1 MGMEIKRAAPERPWL
16 IVVLLALGQM
26 ISFIDRTSL
35 SSALADH
42 GFVQQFGLSS
52 VERGWL
58 SSAFFWSYG
67 LMQMPMGWLVD
78 RYGVKW
84 PYAICLALW
93 CAAAAATGLAAT
105 LPALIAMR
113 LLIGLAEGVVLP
125 ATYRYLANRF
135 AEHQRGTALGIFSVG
150 GKLGPALGGLIGAW
164 LIVNHSWQAM
174 FIATGLAGLAWLWP
188 WLTQV
193 RNDFPSRAELA
204 ERSAQAAT
212 VPLRSLLASPV
223 IWGGLMNNFCY
234 GYFYIYCMTWMPAY
248 LVEQRGLTLKSS
260 GLYTFFSFVGIAI
273 VAALAGWAADRLIAR
288 GHDAL
293 RVRKAFIVSGFIG
306 ATTVLLGAYAETL
319 QMALLWNVLSLS
331 LLGLVTANNLALTK
345 LTLIPQP
352 AVGLSTGLLQVA
364 TSLAGGVSASL
375 SGWLLHLSGS
385 YALPMQA
392 IFVFLLLG
400 AASTLLLFRRQW
412 APRTLLSDLP
422 PR

>member
-1 MGMEIKRAAPERPWL
+1 METKRAAAERPWL

-42 GFVQQFGLSS
+42 GFVHQFGLTS

-84 PYAICLALW
+84 PYAICLGVW
-93 CAAAAATGLAAT
+93 CAAAAATGLVGT
-105 LPALIAMR
+105 LPALVMMR

-125 ATYRYLANRF
+125 ATYRYLANHF
-135 AEHQRGTALGIFSVG
+135 AEHQRGTALGIFSIG
-150 GKLGPALGGLIGAW
+150 GKMGPALGGLIGAW

-174 FIATGLAGLAWLWP
+174 FIATGLAGLVWLWP

-193 RNDFPSRAELA
+193 HNDYPSRDELA
-204 ERSAQAAT
+204 TRAAQAAA

-223 IWGGLMNNFCY
+223 IWGGLLNNFCY

-260 GLYTFFSFVGIAI
+260 GVYTFFSFAGIAI

-288 GHDAL
+288 GHDPL
-293 RVRKAFIVSGFIG
+293 RVRKSFIVTGFIG

-319 QMALLWNVLSLS
+319 QMALLWNVVSLS

-375 SGWLLHLSGS
+375 SGWLLHISGS

-412 APRTLLSDLP
+412 APRMQTASHVDP
-422 PR
+422 I